1 MAMTASDSSCDR
13 ALAVRLEHGEAH
25 AVAGDLELG
34 LGVVDL
40 RLRVAQVQLCLVVLG
55 PGGEAL
61 RQKLPLALI
70 GVAGMA
76 ELRLRGGDSGSRR
89 AQGILLVLGIQLGE
103 DLVRLHL
110 VANIDEPVDHP
121 ARDPEGEG
129 NLVLSLDMTRQG
141 HCLAGLLLRD
151 HDRADRADV
160 GRLGRSLP
168 VAGCEYDCEN
178 RQDQPQPQTA
188 AFSCERLHCGHSPR
202 RRLAHPSAPQRH
214 AVGAR
219 GSRVAAG

>member
-1 MAMTASDSSCDR
+1 MPFNLSKWA
-13 ALAVRLEHGEAH
+13 LEHREAH

-55 PGGEAL
+55 SGREAL
-61 RQKLPLALI
+61 RQKLLLALI
-70 GVAGMA
+70 GVAGVA
-76 ELRLRGGDSGSRR
+76 ELGLRGGESGPRR

-110 VANIDEPVDHP
+110 VADIDEPVDHP

-151 HDRADRADV
+151 HNRADRAEL
-160 GRLGRSLP
+160 GHLGRSLP
-168 VAGCEYDCEN
+168 VAACQYECEN
-178 RQDQPQPQTA
+178 RQDKPQSETA
-188 AFSCERLHCGHSPR
+188 AFSCERIHCGHSTR
-202 RRLAHPSAPQRH
+202 RRLALPSAPQCN
-214 AVGAR
+214 AAR
-219 GSRVAAG
+219 MRRSRVTGG